1 MNNLTQFVDDPTSPD
16 HFALTHRDDPCDDCS
31 HWIGN
36 I

>member
-1 MNNLTQFVDDPTSPD
+1 MTTTTELVDNPLGWLE
-16 HFALTHRDDPCDDCS
+16 LTHQDDPCDDCS